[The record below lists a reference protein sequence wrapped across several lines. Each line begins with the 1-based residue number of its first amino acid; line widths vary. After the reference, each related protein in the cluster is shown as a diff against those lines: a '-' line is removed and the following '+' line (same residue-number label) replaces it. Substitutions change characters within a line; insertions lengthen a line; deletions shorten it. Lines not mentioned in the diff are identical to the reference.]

1 MSSHG
6 ERTSR
11 IVRAVIAAAVRDAA
25 AGGVV
30 VLEDWTPEG
39 ELVYEWLVAE
49 LGEERV
55 WRAASLASNVQH
67 GGADAM
73 DAQRLAA
80 WRMARE
86 QAALIAHPANKT
98 VLLLGGRVPWAD
110 VYPLGDLWASQVEA
124 LARRW
129 SGPEVVEAVAAAAG
143 GLAALDA
150 ALARMIDARELAT
163 DALASLPAPAA
174 QQLVMLYERG
184 RYFRLRARLVPK
196 LGARTLGIDLFD

>member
-1 MSSHG
+1 MSSRA
-6 ERTSR
+6 ERLAS
-11 IVRAVIAAAVRDAA
+11 IVRAVVAMAVRE
-25 AGGVV
+25 AGARSVV
-30 VLEDWTPEG
+30 VLDDWTPEG
-39 ELVYEWLVAE
+39 ELVYEWLIAE
-49 LGEERV
+49 LGEERI

-67 GGADAM
+67 GGADAA

-98 VLLLGGRVPWAD
+98 VLLLGGRLPWAD
-110 VYPLGDLWASQVEA
+110 LYPLGDLWASQMES

-129 SGPEVVEAVAAAAG
+129 SGPAEVEAVADAAG

-150 ALARMIDARELAT
+150 ALARMIDARVHTA
-163 DALASLPAPAA
+163 DALASLPAAAA
-174 QQLVMLYERG
+174 QQLVTLYERG

>member
-1 MSSHG
+1 MSG
-6 ERTSR
+6 RAERTAR
-11 IVRAVIAAAVRDAA
+11 VVRAVVAGAVREAA

-39 ELVYEWLVAE
+39 ELVYEWLIAE

-67 GGADAM
+67 SGADAV

-110 VYPLGDLWASQVEA
+110 LYPLGDVWATQVEA

-129 SGPEVVEAVAAAAG
+129 SGPEEVEAVAAAAG
-143 GLAALDA
+143 GLSALDH
-150 ALARMIDARELAT
+150 ALARMIDARENAAA
-163 DALASLPAPAA
+163 ALASLPAAAA
-174 QQLVMLYERG
+174 QELVTLYERG

-196 LGARTLGIDLFD
+196 LGTRTLGIDLFD